1 MQKLGR
7 AMTVRG
13 RLAHVATCAALL
25 ALAAA
30 AHAQEGTP
38 AGTPA
43 GTPSATLTLTGRS
56 LAVGIGV
63 SWGSGTLTYQG
74 KDYKVAVKGFA
85 VGGVGVTSAEASG
98 KVYNLAKLAD
108 FDGNYTLLST
118 GVTAGAGTGA
128 IAMSNPNGVT
138 IELVS
143 KTKGVQLSLA
153 SGGVGLT
160 IEK

>member
-7 AMTVRG
+7 AMTVRR
-13 RLAHVATCAALL
+13 RLLAYVATCAALL

-30 AHAQEGTP
+30 AHTQE
-38 AGTPA
+38 GTPA

-74 KDYKVAVKGFA
+74 KDYKVAAKGFA

-128 IAMSNPNGVT
+128 IAMSNLNGVT
-138 IELVS
+138 IELMS